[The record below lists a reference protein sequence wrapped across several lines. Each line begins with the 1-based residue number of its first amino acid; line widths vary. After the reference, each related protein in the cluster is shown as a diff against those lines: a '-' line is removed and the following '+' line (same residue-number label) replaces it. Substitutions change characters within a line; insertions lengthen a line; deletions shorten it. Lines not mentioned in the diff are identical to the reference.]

1 LVSETASVRLAR
13 TTTGEDGDDDGTRGG
28 VDDDNDGDNDVTATT
43 TTTTMA
49 RAVPATTEWPDR
61 RCAWAFAAAAAAD
74 SADSARQP
82 APLALTGAHAGGRAE
97 RP

>member
-1 LVSETASVRLAR
+1 MSECVLVSETASVRLAR

-28 VDDDNDGDNDVTATT
+28 VDDDN
-43 TTTTMA
+43 
-49 RAVPATTEWPDR
+49 
-61 RCAWAFAAAAAAD
+61 FAAAAAAD